1 MHRIILDERAFGTAG
16 ELHAFLQGAFR
27 FPSYYGCNLDALSDC
42 AEDVDGP
49 VCVIVRRDKEKAV
62 EKPWF
67 GKAVRV
73 LKRASQHN
81 PALEVVE

>member
-1 MHRIILDERAFGTAG
+1 MHRIILEERAFETPG
-16 ELHAFLQGAFR
+16 EMHAFLQGAFR

-42 AEDVDGP
+42 AEDIDDP
-49 VCVIVRRDKEKAV
+49 VRVIVRRDVERTV

-73 LKRASQHN
+73 LKRASRHN